1 MNNALTDV
9 QGTLVGHWSDP
20 VHGTGCTV
28 VLTREGSCGG
38 VDVRGSAPGTRE
50 TALLDP
56 VNRVDR
62 VHGVLL
68 SGGSAYGLGAAHG
81 VVKWLAGQ
89 GYGWFTPAAPV
100 PIVPAA
106 ILYDLGFGGSTVYPT
121 QEDAFA
127 ACKVATEVDES
138 RGSVG
143 AGVGCTVG
151 KLFGVDRCTRGGLG
165 QASVALP
172 GGVVV
177 SALIAV
183 NAVGDVVDPMRAQLV
198 AGARDPESG
207 ELVDSLAA
215 AAAMDSFF
223 FRPPSPV
230 SGRSPPAG
238 DGSQSLS
245 AHAVQENTTIGVVA
259 TNLSLSKTEVTK
271 LAQMGQTGISRTT
284 RPAHTLYDGDCL
296 FALATGAL
304 DAQVELSLLGAVAAE
319 VVAAAVLDGVLN
331 ATSAHGVP
339 AASEV
344 TPRRLMNNLHSDP
357 A

>member
-9 QGTLVGHWSDP
+9 QGILVGHWSDP

-28 VLTREGSCGG
+28 VLTPEGSCGG

-68 SGGSAYGLGAAHG
+68 SGGSAYGIGAAHG
-81 VVKWLAGQ
+81 VVKWLAER
-89 GYGWFTPAAPV
+89 GYGWYTPAAPV

-106 ILYDLGFGGSTVYPT
+106 ILYDLGFGGSTVYPA

-127 ACKVATEVDES
+127 ACQVATEEEGS

-151 KLFGVDRCTRGGLG
+151 KLLGADQCMRGGLG
-165 QASVALP
+165 QASASLP

-177 SALIAV
+177 SALMAV
-183 NAVGDVVDPMRAQLV
+183 NAIGDIINPIRAELV
-198 AGARDPESG
+198 AGARDPVSG
-207 ELVDSLAA
+207 ELVDSLSATAA
-215 AAAMDSFF
+215 RFDSYL
-223 FRPPSPV
+223 FRPQPTDLDAAPSTTV
-230 SGRSPPAG
+230 DSIVGKRSPF
-238 DGSQSLS
+238 
-245 AHAVQENTTIGVVA
+245 QENTTIGVIA
-259 TNLSLSKTEVTK
+259 TNLSLSKAEATK
-271 LAQMGQTGISRTT
+271 LAQMAQTGVSRST

-304 DAQVELSLLGAVAAE
+304 DAQFELSLLGAVAAE
-319 VVAAAVLDGVLN
+319 VVSAAVVDGVLN
-331 ATSAHGVP
+331 ATSAYGVP

-344 TPRRLMNNLHSDP
+344 TPRRLSQ
-357 A
+357 

>member
-1 MNNALTDV
+1 MSSALTDV
-9 QGTLVGHWSDP
+9 QGILVGHWSDP

-28 VLTREGSCGG
+28 VLTPEGSCGG

-62 VHGVLL
+62 VHGLLL
-68 SGGSAYGLGAAHG
+68 SGGSAFGLGAAHG
-81 VVKWLAGQ
+81 VVDWLAQ
-89 GYGWFTPAAPV
+89 RGYGWFTPAAPV

-106 ILYDLGFGGSTVYPT
+106 ILYDLGFAGSTVFPS
-121 QEDAFA
+121 QEDALA
-127 ACKVATEVDES
+127 ACEAATAEDIS

-151 KLFGVDRCTRGGLG
+151 KLFGFDRCTRGGLG
-165 QASVALP
+165 QASTALP

-177 SALIAV
+177 SALVAV

-198 AGARDPESG
+198 AGARDPQSG
-207 ELVDSLAA
+207 QLVDSLSVAA
-215 AAAMDSFF
+215 ASFDSYL
-223 FRPPSPV
+223 FRPPGSDADRSTPPPHSPD
-230 SGRSPPAG
+230 SENM
-238 DGSQSLS
+238 
-245 AHAVQENTTIGVVA
+245 HAVRENTTIGIVA
-259 TNLSLSKTEVTK
+259 TNLTLSKTDVTK

-296 FALATGAL
+296 FAMATGSL
-304 DAQVELSLLGAVAAE
+304 QAQVELSLLGAVAAE

-331 ATSAHGVP
+331 ATTAHGVP
-339 AASEV
+339 AASGL
-344 TPRRLMNNLHSDP
+344 TPLPLSQ
-357 A
+357 